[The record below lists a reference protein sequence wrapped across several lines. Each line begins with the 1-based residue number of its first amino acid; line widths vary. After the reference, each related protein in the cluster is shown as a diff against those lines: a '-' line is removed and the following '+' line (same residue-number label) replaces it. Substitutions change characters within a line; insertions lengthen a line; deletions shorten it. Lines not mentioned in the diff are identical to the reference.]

1 MKKFCITLAFIF
13 IIVLTAVVFSYEKPS
28 QNAYLRIH
36 IRANSD
42 TLADQAVK
50 YQVRDTI
57 VELLTPYLADCHT
70 KLEAREAV
78 AQNLSQVSNAAAKTL
93 SDEGFTYGAK
103 SYIKSEEFPLRIYGD
118 LTLESGVYDALIIE
132 LGQGGG
138 ANWWCV
144 IYPPLC
150 FTGEGGGAVKYR
162 SKILEIIKN
171 FKDKRNLT

>member
-13 IIVLTAVVFSYEKPS
+13 IIVLTAVVFSYEKPV

-42 TLADQAVK
+42 SLADQEVK
-50 YQVRDTI
+50 YKVRDKI
-57 VELLTPYLADCHT
+57 VELLTPYLADCGT
-70 KLEAREAV
+70 KAQARAAV
-78 AQNLSQVSNAAAKTL
+78 CKNLNEINSAAAKTL
-93 SDEGFTYGAK
+93 SDCGFTYGAK
-103 SYIKSEEFPLRIYGD
+103 SHITSEEFPLRIYGD
-118 LTLESGVYDALIIE
+118 LTLECGVYDALIIE

-150 FTGEGGGAVKYR
+150 FTGEGSGAVKYR
-162 SKILEIIKN
+162 SKIIEIIKN
-171 FKDKRNLT
+171 FKEMRKLT